1 VLFFEELKIK
11 EKCEIAHMLKKVE
24 QKARHFGQLRYSKMT
39 HVFEKTGPK
48 QDKSKDHGKS
58 K

>member
-1 VLFFEELKIK
+1 MYSYIDSKQKQFTVSYL
-11 EKCEIAHMLKKVE
+11 LKKVE